1 MNDPES
7 NRRQLGLFSATNAVI
22 ATMIGAGIFG
32 ATGGF
37 AHKLGTDTN
46 VLLVWL
52 FCGLLALTG
61 ALSLG
66 ELGGMM
72 PKGGGSYTYNRHI
85 YGPTAGYLSGV
96 LSWLLAFVGAA
107 AYVTLLLGHHVQL
120 LAPSVPPPLTAA
132 LVVGVFSVIHCT
144 GLRQGTWVN
153 NAFTVFK
160 VGVIVAFIAAGFS
173 VPAKAV
179 PVAVVSDPG
188 ILSAPFAAAM
198 ISASFAYLGW
208 ETTTWIGG
216 EVANA
221 RRNLP
226 LSLIVGTLFVTT
238 LYLLLNMVYLRALPA
253 AAMVGESGQGL
264 QGIGQHA
271 ANILFSGN
279 VSQWFNLMIIVV
291 LLSTTSTIIMVGARI
306 LQAMAAEGQLPA
318 WVRRRNRRDVPANAI
333 LIQAIALVTFIGAAS
348 THQNTDKI
356 LLFIGLPTTFIMGGA
371 VLGVLLL
378 RRRERNRDRPF
389 RVPLYPLPPLLFVAL
404 AAWMVISTIQYEWR
418 ASLGSAVLVVIVWA
432 LKPVLASRSQ
442 D

>member
-1 MNDPES
+1 MSDPES

-160 VGVIVAFIAAGFS
+160 VGVVVAFIAAGFS

-198 ISASFAYLGW
+198 ISVSFAYLGW

-216 EVANA
+216 EVANP

>member
-216 EVANA
+216 EVANP

-238 LYLLLNMVYLRALPA
+238 LYLLLNIVYLRALPA

>member
-216 EVANA
+216 EVANP

-238 LYLLLNMVYLRALPA
+238 LYLLLNIVYLRALPA

-279 VSQWFNLMIIVV
+279 VSQWFNLLIIVV

>member
-1 MNDPES
+1 MSDPES

-132 LVVGVFSVIHCT
+132 LVVGVFSIIHCT

-198 ISASFAYLGW
+198 ISVSFAYLGW

-216 EVANA
+216 EVANP

-279 VSQWFNLMIIVV
+279 VSQWFNLLIIVV

>member
-1 MNDPES
+1 MSDPES

-120 LAPSVPPPLTAA
+120 LAPSVPPPITAA

-253 AAMVGESGQGL
+253 AAMMGESGQGL

-378 RRRERNRDRPF
+378 RSRERNRDRPF

>member
-1 MNDPES
+1 MSDPES

-72 PKGGGSYTYNRHI
+72 PKGGGSYPYNRHI

-120 LAPSVPPPLTAA
+120 LAPSVPPPITAA

-253 AAMVGESGQGL
+253 AAMMGESGQGL

-378 RRRERNRDRPF
+378 RSRERNRDRPF

>member
-1 MNDPES
+1 MSDPES

-132 LVVGVFSVIHCT
+132 LVVGVFSIIHCT

-198 ISASFAYLGW
+198 ISVSFAYLGW

-216 EVANA
+216 EVANP

>member
-1 MNDPES
+1 MSDPES

-132 LVVGVFSVIHCT
+132 LVVGVFSIIHCT

-216 EVANA
+216 EVANP

-279 VSQWFNLMIIVV
+279 VSQWFNLLIIVV

>member
-1 MNDPES
+1 MSDPES

-132 LVVGVFSVIHCT
+132 LVVGVFSIIHCT

-216 EVANA
+216 EVANP

-226 LSLIVGTLFVTT
+226 LSLIVGALFVTT

-279 VSQWFNLMIIVV
+279 VSQWFNLLIIVV

-378 RRRERNRDRPF
+378 RRRECNRDRPF

>member
-1 MNDPES
+1 MSDPES

-216 EVANA
+216 EVANP

-238 LYLLLNMVYLRALPA
+238 LYLLLNIVYLRALPA

>member
-1 MNDPES
+1 
-7 NRRQLGLFSATNAVI
+7 
-22 ATMIGAGIFG
+22 MIGAGIFG

-85 YGPTAGYLSGV
+85 YGSTAGYLSGV

-132 LVVGVFSVIHCT
+132 LVVGVFSIIHCT

-173 VPAKAV
+173 VPPKAV

-238 LYLLLNMVYLRALPA
+238 LYLLLNIVYLRALPA

>member
-1 MNDPES
+1 MSDPES

-120 LAPSVPPPLTAA
+120 LAPSVPPPITAA

-253 AAMVGESGQGL
+253 AAMMGESGQGL

-306 LQAMAAEGQLPA
+306 LQAMATEGQLPA

-378 RRRERNRDRPF
+378 RSRERNRDRPF

>member
-132 LVVGVFSVIHCT
+132 LVVGVFSIIHCT

-238 LYLLLNMVYLRALPA
+238 LYLLLNIVYLRALPA

-279 VSQWFNLMIIVV
+279 VSQWFNLLIIVV

>member
-238 LYLLLNMVYLRALPA
+238 LYLLLNIVYLRALPA

-279 VSQWFNLMIIVV
+279 VSQWFNLLIIVV